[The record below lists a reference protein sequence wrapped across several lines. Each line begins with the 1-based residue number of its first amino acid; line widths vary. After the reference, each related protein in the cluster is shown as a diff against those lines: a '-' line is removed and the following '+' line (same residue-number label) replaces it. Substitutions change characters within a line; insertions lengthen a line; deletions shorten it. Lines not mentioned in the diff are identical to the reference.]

1 MAVTD
6 CIFCKIVARQLPARI
21 VYEDEQTIAFLDINP
36 LSRGHTLIVPKEH
49 SADLLDTSDEVLAAV
64 AATAKKVGTMVKRAM
79 AAPGFNLLN
88 ANGSM
93 AGQTVFHLHLHVVPR
108 YQGDGLRAVG
118 MHTTGAAKYTET
130 NLDDVRDAIAT
141 AFEQAS

>member
-6 CIFCKIVARQLPARI
+6 CIFCKIVARELPARI

-36 LSRGHTLIVPKEH
+36 LSRGHTLIVPKAH
-49 SADLLDTSDEVLAAV
+49 AVDLFDAPDEMMQALGKAAKHV
-64 AATAKKVGTMVKRAM
+64 ATKVRQAM
-79 AAPGFNLLN
+79 GAPAVNLLN
-88 ANGSM
+88 ASGSM

-118 MHTTGAAKYTET
+118 MHTTGASKYTET
-130 NLDDVRDAIAT
+130 NLDGVRDVIAA
-141 AFEQAS
+141 AFEQGS